1 MKDPAASEAMASV
14 AAATK
19 GPDTPETAS
28 VVAKPNDWAVRMLAL
43 AGPALSSMVAWI
55 IAIIGGGGLA
65 LFGLTLI
72 RPTIW
77 PEAVAE
83 RRIEALAAIGLA
95 LCAILAVVVFRLASG
110 GLKRIEAKAGPASMT
125 VSTGD

>member
-1 MKDPAASEAMASV
+1 MNDPQAADAMASV
-14 AAATK
+14 AAAVT
-19 GPDTPETAS
+19 GPGTPESAAVT
-28 VVAKPNDWAVRMLAL
+28 AKPTEWAVRMLAL
-43 AGPALSSMVAWI
+43 AGPALSTMVAWV
-55 IAIIGGGGLA
+55 IAIIGGSGIG
-65 LFGLTLI
+65 LFGLTLL
-72 RPTIW
+72 RPTLW
-77 PEAVAE
+77 PDAVAE

>member
-1 MKDPAASEAMASV
+1 MMTQPEATDALKS
-14 AAATK
+14 AAAAVT
-19 GPDTPETAS
+19 GADTPESAAVTARPS
-28 VVAKPNDWAVRMLAL
+28 AWAVRMLAL
-43 AGPALSSMVAWI
+43 AGPALSAMVAWV
-55 IAIIGGGGLA
+55 IAILGGGLT
-65 LFGLTLI
+65 LFGF
-72 RPTIW
+72 TILRTVGW
-77 PEAVAE
+77 PPAVAE

>member
-1 MKDPAASEAMASV
+1 MTDPAAAEAMASV
-14 AAATK
+14 AAAVT
-19 GPDTPETAS
+19 GPGTPDSAAVT
-28 VVAKPNDWAVRMLAL
+28 AKPSDWAVRMLAL
-43 AGPALSSMVAWI
+43 AGPALSTLVAWV
-55 IAIIGGGGLA
+55 IAIIGGGIVV
-65 LFGLTLI
+65 FGVTI
-72 RPTIW
+72 VRPTFW

-110 GLKRIEAKAGPASMT
+110 GLKRIEAKAGPASMS